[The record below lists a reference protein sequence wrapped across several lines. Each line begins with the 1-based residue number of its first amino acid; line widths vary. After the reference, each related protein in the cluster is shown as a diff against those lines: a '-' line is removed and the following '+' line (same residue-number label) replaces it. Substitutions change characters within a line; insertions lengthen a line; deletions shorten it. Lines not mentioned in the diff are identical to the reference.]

1 MMTYQRLQGI
11 LAKLPEISVLVVG
24 DFFLDRYLIIDP
36 ARDELSL
43 ETGLVAYQV
52 IEERAQAGAAGTVT
66 NNLRALGVGHVV
78 ALGIV
83 GDDGE
88 GYELRR
94 ALQQTGVVTDHLVAA
109 GDRTTPTY
117 TKPMVREPEGEREI
131 NRLDIK
137 NWSPTPPALQ
147 ERMIWSLLKL
157 VPQVDAVIVLDQVT
171 EPECG
176 VITQRVRE
184 SLQQLGRTHPALPIV
199 ADSRSRIGEFE
210 DVIIKCNQYESVCAI
225 FPAEPAE
232 VSEDTVRRSA
242 LALAERTRRPVFV
255 TLGPHGQLVVEG
267 AMVQEVPAIHVEGPI
282 DVVGAGDATS
292 AGMVCALACGAS
304 RTEAAFLGNLIASIT
319 IRKLGT
325 TGTAIPDEVLA
336 HYRRRG

>member
-1 MMTYQRLQGI
+1 MSYQRLQEI
-11 LAKLPEISVLVVG
+11 LAKLPEISMLVIG

-52 IEERAQAGAAGTVT
+52 VEKRPAAGAAGTVT
-66 NNLRALGVGHVV
+66 NNLRALGVGQVV

-94 ALQQTGVVTDHLVAA
+94 ALEQTGVTTDYLVAA
-109 GDRTTPTY
+109 EDRTTPTY

-137 NWSPTPPALQ
+137 NWSPTPAALE
-147 ERMIWSLLKL
+147 ERIIRSLHELA
-157 VPQVDAVIVLDQVT
+157 PQVDAVIVLDQVT

-176 VITQRVRE
+176 VITNRVRE
-184 SLQQLGRTHPALPIV
+184 NLQQLGRSYPARLPVV
-199 ADSRSRIGEFE
+199 ADSRGRIGEFK
-210 DVIIKCNQYESVCAI
+210 DMIVKCNQHESVAAV
-225 FPAEPAE
+225 FPTEPAE
-232 VSEDTVRRSA
+232 ISEEIARRSA
-242 LALAERTRRPVFV
+242 LALAERTGRPVFV
-255 TLGPHGQLVVEG
+255 TRGPHGQLVVDC
-267 AMVQEVPAIHVEGPI
+267 ATIQEVPAIVVEGPI
-282 DVVGAGDATS
+282 DVVGAGDATT
-292 AGMVCALACGAS
+292 AGVVSALACGAS
-304 RTEAAFLGNLIASIT
+304 LPEAAFLGNLVASIT

-325 TGTAIPDEVLA
+325 TGTATPDEVLA
-336 HYRRRG
+336 HYTQGG